1 MDSMAGKLPIYS
13 DATRPWWVVCLCA
26 QWCGVCNQYRS
37 TFAELASQFPQMRF
51 VWLDVEDREDVA
63 GDLDI
68 ETFPSLLVADG
79 ERARFLGPVLPQ
91 AGVVARMLQS
101 LAQDPG
107 AAPADPAEAQALRS
121 EEHTSELQSP
131 CNIVC
136 RLLLEKKNKPSLV
149 C

>member
-1 MDSMAGKLPIYS
+1 MDSMPGKLPDEGNAAS
-13 DATRPWWVVCLCA
+13 PWWVVCLCA

-37 TFAELASQFPQMRF
+37 TFAELAAQFPQMRF

-91 AGVVARMLQS
+91 GGVVARMLQS

-107 AAPADPAEAQALRS
+107 AVPADPAEAQALLQR
-121 EEHTSELQSP
+121 LQSAQA
-131 CNIVC
+131 
-136 RLLLEKKNKPSLV
+136 LERV
-149 C
+149 GV

>member
-1 MDSMAGKLPIYS
+1 MDSVAGAAPDNR
-13 DATRPWWVVCLCA
+13 DAGRPWWVVCLCA
-26 QWCGVCNQYRS
+26 QWCGVCNQYQS
-37 TFAELASQFPQMRF
+37 AFAQLAAQFPGMRF

-68 ETFPSLLVADG
+68 ETFPSILVADG

-107 AAPADPAEAQALRS
+107 AAPADPEVAGALLRRLQAAGDLQILR
-121 EEHTSELQSP
+121 
-131 CNIVC
+131 
-136 RLLLEKKNKPSLV
+136 
-149 C
+149 